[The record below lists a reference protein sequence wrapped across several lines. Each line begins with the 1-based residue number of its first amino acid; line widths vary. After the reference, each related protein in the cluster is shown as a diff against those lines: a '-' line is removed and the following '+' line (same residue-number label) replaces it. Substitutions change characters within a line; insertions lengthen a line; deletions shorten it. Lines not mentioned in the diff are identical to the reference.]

1 MLAVPSRVDGNLR
14 VGVVWR
20 DNIDRTNVI
29 RLRDVSPVVRRAIL
43 WIRQFG
49 IKFRTYPVRFAE
61 ESFDYQIA
69 DFRPFHC
76 MSGARVYDARFIRDR
91 SHGWI

>member
-29 RLRDVSPVVRRAIL
+29 RLRDVSPVVRRALRNIVDKAV
-43 WIRQFG
+43 W
-49 IKFRTYPVRFAE
+49 Y
-61 ESFDYQIA
+61 
-69 DFRPFHC
+69 
-76 MSGARVYDARFIRDR
+76 
-91 SHGWI
+91 

>member
-1 MLAVPSRVDGNLR
+1 MAISAWALF
-14 VGVVWR
+14 GVTISTGPMSSDCVMCR
-20 DNIDRTNVI
+20 QSSVARC
-29 RLRDVSPVVRRAIL
+29 AIL

-49 IKFRTYPVRFAE
+49 IKFRTYPVRFVE